1 MSKTLEH
8 LQAQYGPQYRWRV
21 LFTVLLG
28 MIAAVISSTIV
39 NVGVPDMSR
48 SFELGQERAQWVA
61 TGFMAPMTL
70 ALSLTPTLLQRFGL
84 RRTYAGSLLV
94 LLCGGILGG
103 VSPTYELMIMGR
115 VLEGTAAG
123 VLQPIP
129 SIVILRAFQPH
140 EQGRAM
146 GLFGFGL
153 VLAPAIGPSVG
164 GLLVEIFGWRSMFF
178 FVVPFCIAA
187 LIATNRYLPWHSSFI
202 EPPKPFDWIGMVL
215 LAISTVLLLNGLVDL
230 QHPEGVGRAALMLGT
245 GIVGLAV
252 FLIYQSRREH
262 PLLRVG
268 LFRHRQF
275 AAGVLVSFVYG
286 MGLFGSTYLL
296 PIFLQMALGYSPS
309 AAGLVLL
316 PAGLALAATMPI
328 AGRLADRTPPAYT
341 VIVGL
346 SAFSLSLAM
355 LGSVGIAT
363 AYAVLLAWTIVG
375 RIGLG
380 LTMPGL
386 QIGTTRGLPITE
398 ISHGT
403 SLNLFCRQ
411 LGGAL
416 GISLVGIVLESR
428 IRALGLASTATG
440 TATLPAFRIT
450 FWVLAAICAV
460 SVVAALRMRLP
471 PERPGQ

>member
-1 MSKTLEH
+1 MSKTLDQ
-8 LQAQYGPQYRWRV
+8 LQARYGERYRWRV
-21 LFTVLLG
+21 LLTVLLG

-61 TGFMAPMTL
+61 TGFMTPMTL
-70 ALSLTPTLLQRFGL
+70 ALSLTPALLQRFGL
-84 RRTYAGSLLV
+84 RRTYAGALL
-94 LLCGGILGG
+94 LLLAGGILGG
-103 VSPTYELMIMGR
+103 VSPTYELMIVGR
-115 VLEGTAAG
+115 ILEGTAAG

-146 GLFGFGL
+146 GLFGFGV

-164 GLLVEIFGWRSMFF
+164 GLLVEAFGWRSMFF

-202 EPPKPFDWIGMVL
+202 EAPQRFNWIGLAL
-215 LAISTVLLLNGLVDL
+215 LALSTVMLLNGLVDL
-230 QHPEGVGRAALMLGT
+230 QHPEGIARALLLLAA
-245 GIVGLAV
+245 GLAGLVV
-252 FLIYQSRREH
+252 FVIYQSRLPH

-275 AAGVLVSFVYG
+275 AAGALVSFVYG

-309 AAGLVLL
+309 AAGLLLL
-316 PAGLALAATMPI
+316 PAGLALAVTMPI
-328 AGRLADRTPPAYT
+328 AGRLADRAVPAHM
-341 VIVGL
+341 VMAGL
-346 SAFSLSLAM
+346 AAFSVSLAM

-363 AYAVLLAWTIVG
+363 AYSVLLAWTIVG

-386 QIGTTRGLPITE
+386 QIGATRGLPVADL
-398 ISHGT
+398 SHGT

-428 IRALGLASTATG
+428 IRALGLASTASG
-440 TATLPAFRIT
+440 AATLPAFQVT
-450 FWVLAAICAV
+450 FWVLGAICAI
-460 SVVAALRMRLP
+460 SVLVAVRMRP
-471 PERPGQ
+471 SRQ

>member
-1 MSKTLEH
+1 M
-8 LQAQYGPQYRWRV
+8 
-21 LFTVLLG
+21 
-28 MIAAVISSTIV
+28 
-39 NVGVPDMSR
+39 
-48 SFELGQERAQWVA
+48 
-61 TGFMAPMTL
+61 
-70 ALSLTPTLLQRFGL
+70 
-84 RRTYAGSLLV
+84 
-94 LLCGGILGG
+94 
-103 VSPTYELMIMGR
+103 
-115 VLEGTAAG
+115 
-123 VLQPIP
+123 
-129 SIVILRAFQPH
+129 
-140 EQGRAM
+140 
-146 GLFGFGL
+146 
-153 VLAPAIGPSVG
+153 
-164 GLLVEIFGWRSMFF
+164 
-178 FVVPFCIAA
+178 
-187 LIATNRYLPWHSSFI
+187 
-202 EPPKPFDWIGMVL
+202 
-215 LAISTVLLLNGLVDL
+215 
-230 QHPEGVGRAALMLGT
+230 
-245 GIVGLAV
+245 
-252 FLIYQSRREH
+252 
-262 PLLRVG
+262 
-268 LFRHRQF
+268 FRHRQF

>member
-1 MSKTLEH
+1 MSKTLDQ
-8 LQAQYGPQYRWRV
+8 LQLKYGPRYRWWV

-48 SFELGQERAQWVA
+48 SFELGQERAQWIA

-70 ALSLTPTLLQRFGL
+70 ALSLTPALLQRFGL
-84 RRTYAGSLLV
+84 RKTYAGALLV
-94 LLCGGILGG
+94 LLTGGIIGG

-115 VLEGTAAG
+115 VLEGIAAG

-140 EQGRAM
+140 EQGKAM

-164 GLLVEIFGWRSMFF
+164 GLLVEAFGWRSMFF

-187 LIATNRYLPWHSSFI
+187 LIATNRFLPWHSSFI
-202 EPPKPFDWIGMVL
+202 EAPQRFDWPGL
-215 LAISTVLLLNGLVDL
+215 LLLSLSTLLLLNGLVDL
-230 QHPEGVGRAALMLGT
+230 QHPDGIGRALLLLGVGVA
-245 GIVGLAV
+245 GLAAFTV
-252 FLIYQSRREH
+252 YQLRRTH

-275 AAGVLVSFVYG
+275 AAGALVSFVYG
-286 MGLFGSTYLL
+286 MGLYGSTYLL
-296 PIFLQMALGYSPS
+296 PIYLQMALGYSPS

-316 PAGLALAATMPI
+316 PAGLALAITMPI
-328 AGRLADRTPPAYT
+328 AGRLTDRMVPAHL
-341 VIVGL
+341 VIAGL
-346 SAFSLSLAM
+346 AAFSLSLAM
-355 LGSVGIAT
+355 LGGVGLGT

-386 QIGTTRGLPITE
+386 QIGTTRGLPPTD

-428 IRALGLASTATG
+428 IQALGLAANATG
-440 TATLPAFRIT
+440 AATLPAFRIT
-450 FWVLAAICAV
+450 FWILAGICAF
-460 SVVAALRMRLP
+460 SVVAALRMRP
-471 PERPGQ
+471 QQSSTGR